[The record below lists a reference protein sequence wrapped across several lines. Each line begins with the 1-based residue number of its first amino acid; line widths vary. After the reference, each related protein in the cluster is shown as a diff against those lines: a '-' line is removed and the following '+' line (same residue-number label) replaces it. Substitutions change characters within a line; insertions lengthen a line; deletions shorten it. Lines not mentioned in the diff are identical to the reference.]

1 MRALLLLAVFAAACA
16 GDPLPLTNCT
26 AGVQTACACPGGST
40 GAQRCAADGSGFG
53 ACMCEGVDAAVGD
66 AGADA
71 VAVADGGR
79 DAPDALGLDAA
90 VGDAVAVGDV
100 GIPRDACPRGDSSCG
115 ADYEQDPRNCGG
127 CGHVCPAS
135 APMCHD
141 GLCVAPVCPSTCTR
155 DSECD
160 GCAWL
165 AGHPE
170 RAGFCA
176 GPGCY
181 STGRPRRC
189 LM

>member
-1 MRALLLLAVFAAACA
+1 MRALLLLAMLAAACA

-66 AGADA
+66 VAADA
-71 VAVADGGR
+71 TQDAPRDGSALDVAVV
-79 DAPDALGLDAA
+79 DA
-90 VGDAVAVGDV
+90 AVGDV
-100 GIPRDACPRGDSSCG
+100 GIPRDACPRGDSRCG
-115 ADYEQDPRNCGG
+115 VDYEQDPRNCGG

-135 APMCHD
+135 APMCQD

-165 AGHPE
+165 NGYPQNS
-170 RAGFCA
+170 GFCA
-176 GPGCY
+176 GPGCGT
-181 STGRPRRC
+181 TGRTRRC